1 MTLKAIHAS
10 DVQAP
15 NLDHI
20 PIPDNA
26 AFLFTPPL
34 SSDGVE
40 GDKLRKFIV
49 VGHRGS
55 GMNMLQSSDPRMKRW
70 RENSIKSLNNAAK
83 FNLDFV
89 EFDVQVTKDGCPV
102 IFHDIHIL
110 TQHEDTIIE
119 RRVTEITLEE
129 FLSYGPQREPAKVGK
144 PLFRKTKD
152 GSVFEWKVENDDP
165 LCTLEEVFE
174 NVDKCLGF
182 NIELKFDDNKTY
194 EEAELRRIHQAVLKI
209 ANEHA
214 KGRPIIFSSFQ
225 PDAAQLMKK
234 LQDTFP
240 VFFLTNGGC
249 EIYADP
255 RRNSLEEALNQCLEA
270 GLDGIVS
277 QVKAIFRNPSMV
289 GRIKDSKLTLLTYG
303 HLNNLPEAVYIQN
316 LMGVDGVIV
325 DFVQEI
331 KVAVLDFSKPLNEK
345 EGKCEENSSFDM
357 EEKRESFSVH
367 FSDRELSF
375 LLKLIPELLQN

>member
-1 MTLKAIHAS
+1 MALKAIHAS
-10 DVQAP
+10 GVHAP

-20 PIPDNA
+20 PIPDNP
-26 AFLFTPPL
+26 AFLLPPHL
-34 SSDGVE
+34 SSERGE
-40 GDKLRKFIV
+40 GYKWGKFIV
-49 VGHRGS
+49 AGHRGS
-55 GMNMLQSSDPRMKRW
+55 GMNILQSSDPRMKRW
-70 RENSIKSLNNAAK
+70 RENSIKSFNNAAK

-110 TQHEDTIIE
+110 TQNEGTIIE
-119 RRVTEITLEE
+119 RRVTEITLAE
-129 FLSYGPQREPAKVGK
+129 FLSYGPQREPGKVGK

-174 NVDKCLGF
+174 NVDESLGF
-182 NIELKFDDNKTY
+182 NIELKFDDNKKY

-209 ANEHA
+209 VNEHD
-214 KGRPIIFSSFQ
+214 KGRLIIFSSFQ

-249 EIYADP
+249 EIYTDP
-255 RRNSLEEALNQCLEA
+255 RRNSLEEAINLCLEA

-277 QVKAIFRNPSMV
+277 QAKAIFRHPSMV
-289 GRIKDSKLTLLTYG
+289 GRIKDSRLSLLTYG
-303 HLNNLPEAVYIQN
+303 QLNNLPEAVYIQH

-331 KVAVLDFSKPLNEK
+331 KEAVSDFTEPLNEK
-345 EGKCEENSSFDM
+345 EEKREENSSFDM

-375 LLKLIPELLQN
+375 LLKLIPGLLQN